1 MSMNPP
7 SDEQQDIIYSVAEGK
22 NVVVDACAG
31 SGKSTTVL
39 SCAKALPSLKF
50 VQITFNKMLQEEVKH
65 SVDKLQLENIQ
76 IFTYHGLAVKYYNSS
91 CHNDMGIRRVLT
103 DKADPRVSI
112 TPFQV
117 LVLDETQ
124 DMTKI
129 YYDIIWKF
137 LIDMKGPIQLLI
149 LGDEKQALYE
159 FKGADTRFLTMA
171 ETCWSKFPLLKN
183 PEYITKKLLMSYRIT
198 DPMRDFVN
206 KGMFGNERIRSCKPG
221 LPVVY
226 FKHSIYKF
234 AAILH
239 SRIQTLVLREHAKYE
254 DFFILLRSI
263 KSSNLIVQLMENY
276 LVERGVPCFIPNSDD
291 KDEMD
296 ARVIKNK
303 VVFSTFH
310 ASKGRQRPYVF
321 VLGFD
326 DSHFT
331 YFASDKDPNECPNEF
346 YVACTRATKM
356 LFVLECKDK
365 NSHKMPFLKLNHNE
379 MMRVPYVSFQGIPC
393 GKKQENSTQPSG
405 SLNTTEI
412 KEIRKK
418 MTPTEMTKFLPESAL
433 DILSPLIDELFVSL
447 NLFTEEDTIP
457 IKPIHETHSGSYE
470 DVSDLNGIV
479 LPIMYCDHLREK
491 SNLGKIPVLQEMI
504 RRNIQGIDE
513 KYHPFLRNLVNNMPE
528 TCETIAEYLFTT
540 CLFSASQECLYSRI
554 KQIPIDDYSW
564 ITEEIVQCCFSR
576 LDETIGEECKSGP
589 WKTEAYII
597 RHTDDLHHI
606 LIDEIL
612 NDAFPDNITDNRVY
626 RFSARAD
633 LITEESL
640 WELKCTSQLTLEHKL
655 QLVIYAWLYEC
666 SFSSRSDTTSK
677 KKYYLFNI
685 KTNEHLELQAT
696 REQMT
701 NIIIEVIKGKTKN
714 VALTDAEFASQF

>member
-1 MSMNPP
+1 MNEP
-7 SDEQQDIIYSVAEGK
+7 SDEQQEVILSITEGK

-39 SCAKALPSLKF
+39 SCAKSLPSLSF
-50 VQITFNKMLQEEVKH
+50 VQITFNKMLQEEVKL
-65 SVDKLQLENIQ
+65 SVDKLKLTNIQ

-103 DKADPRVSI
+103 EKSVPRVTI
-112 TPFQV
+112 KPFQIM
-117 LVLDETQ
+117 VLDETQ
-124 DMTKI
+124 DMTKV

-137 LIDMKGPIQLLI
+137 LIDMGEPIQLLI

-171 ETCWSKFPLLKN
+171 KTCWAQFPYLKSN
-183 PEYITKKLLMSYRIT
+183 EFITKRLQMSYRIT

-206 KGMFGNERIRSCKPG
+206 KGMFGNERIKSCKPG

-239 SRIQTLVLREHAKYE
+239 SRIQTLVLRENAKYE

-263 KSSNLIVQLMENY
+263 KSTNLVVQLMENY
-276 LVERGVPCFIPNSDD
+276 LVERGVPCFIPNNDD
-291 KDEMD
+291 KDELD
-296 ARVIKNK
+296 SRVIKNK

-310 ASKGRQRPYVF
+310 ASKGRQRPFVF

-356 LFVLECKDK
+356 LFLMESRDK
-365 NSHKMPFLKLNHNE
+365 NVHKLPFLRLNHNE
-379 MMRVPYVSFQGIPC
+379 MMRSPYVSFQGIPC
-393 GKKQENSTQPSG
+393 GRKPASEN
-405 SLNTTEI
+405 LDKNTTDIIEN
-412 KEIRKK
+412 RKK

-433 DILSPLIDELFVSL
+433 DILSPMVDKLFISL
-447 NLFTEEDTIP
+447 NTFTEEDTIP
-457 IKPIHETHSGSYE
+457 IVPIHETHSGSFE
-470 DVSDLNGIV
+470 EVSDLNGIV
-479 LPIMYCDHLREK
+479 LPIMYCDHLREQNK
-491 SNLGKIPVLQEMI
+491 LEKIPVLQDMI
-504 RRNIQGIDE
+504 HNHIKSIDE
-513 KYHPFLRNLVNNMPE
+513 KHHSFLRNLVNNMPD
-528 TCETIAEYLFTT
+528 CCDTIAEYLFTT
-540 CLFSASQECLYSRI
+540 CLFSATQECLYSRI
-554 KQIPIDDYSW
+554 KQIPIDDYTW
-564 ITEEIVQCCFSR
+564 LTEDIVTRCFSR
-576 LDETIGEECKSGP
+576 LDETIGEECKSGS

-597 RHTDDLHHI
+597 RNTDDLNHI
-606 LIDEIL
+606 IIDEIL
-612 NDAFPDNITDNRVY
+612 NEAFPNSNKIY

-633 LITEESL
+633 LITEKSL

-655 QLVIYAWLYEC
+655 QLVIYAWLYMA
-666 SFSSRSDTTSK
+666 SYNRDNNKIANNK
-677 KKYYLFNI
+677 KFYLFNI
-685 KTNEHLELQAT
+685 KTNEHLELIAT
-696 REQMT
+696 REQLT
-701 NIIIEVIKGKTKN
+701 LIILEVIKGKNKN
-714 VALTDAEFASQF
+714 TLLTDEEFVLQF

>member
-1 MSMNPP
+1 MNPP
-7 SDEQQDIIYSVAEGK
+7 SDEQQDIIDSVAEGK

-39 SCAKALPSLKF
+39 SCAKALHSLKF

-171 ETCWSKFPLLKN
+171 ETCWSKFPHLKN
-183 PEYITKKLLMSYRIT
+183 PEFISKKLQMSYRIT

-356 LFVLECKDK
+356 LFVLECKDR
-365 NSHKMPFLKLNHNE
+365 NTQKMPFLKLNHNE
-379 MMRVPYVSFQGIPC
+379 MMRVPYISFQGIPC
-393 GKKQENSTQPSG
+393 GKKPETSNQPSG

-447 NLFTEEDTIP
+447 NIFTEEDTIP
-457 IKPIHETHSGSYE
+457 IIPIHETHSGSYE

-479 LPIMYCDHLREK
+479 LPIMYCDHLREQ

-513 KYHPFLRNLVNNMPE
+513 KYHPFLRNLVNSMPE
-528 TCETIAEYLFTT
+528 SCETIAEYLFTA
-540 CLFSASQECLYSRI
+540 CLFSATQECLYSRI

-564 ITEEIVQCCFSR
+564 MTDETVDECFSR
-576 LDETIGEECKSGP
+576 LDETIGEECRSGP

-612 NDAFPDNITDNRVY
+612 NDAFPDNITY

-633 LITEESL
+633 LITEQSL

-666 SFSSRSDTTSK
+666 SSSDK

-696 REQMT
+696 REQLT
-701 NIIIEVIKGKTKN
+701 NIIIEVIKGKTKM
-714 VALTDAEFASQF
+714 VALTDTEFAQQF

>member
-1 MSMNPP
+1 MNTP
-7 SDEQQDIIYSVAEGK
+7 SEEQQDIILSITDGK

-65 SVDKLQLENIQ
+65 SVDKLQLQNIQ
-76 IFTYHGLAVKYYNSS
+76 VFTYHGLAVKYYSS
-91 CHNDMGIRRVLT
+91 ACHNDMGIRKVLT
-103 DKADPRVSI
+103 EKSDPRVSI
-112 TPFQV
+112 PPFHV
-117 LVLDETQ
+117 MVLDETQ
-124 DMTKI
+124 DMTKV

-137 LIDMKGPIQLLI
+137 LIDMKQPIQLLI

-171 ETCWSKFPLLKN
+171 QHCWQHYPHLKN
-183 PEYITKKLLMSYRIT
+183 REFIQKRLQMSYRIT
-198 DPMRDFVN
+198 DPMREFVN
-206 KGMFGNERIRSCKPG
+206 KGMFGNERIKSCKPG

-226 FKHSIYKF
+226 FKHSIYRF

-239 SRIQTLVLREHAKYE
+239 SRIQTLVLRENAKYE

-263 KSSNLIVQLMENY
+263 KSTNLIVQLMENY
-276 LVERGVPCFIPNSDD
+276 LVERGVPCFIPNNDD
-291 KDEMD
+291 KDELD
-296 ARVIKNK
+296 SRVIKNK

-321 VLGFD
+321 VMGFD

-356 LFVLECKDK
+356 LFVLESKDK
-365 NSHKMPFLKLNHNE
+365 NTHKMPFLRLNHNE
-379 MMRVPYVSFQGIPC
+379 MMRLPYVSFQGIPC
-393 GKKQENSTQPSG
+393 GKKPMPELNSDKTKEC
-405 SLNTTEI
+405 TEV
-412 KEIRKK
+412 RKK
-418 MTPTEMTKFLPESAL
+418 MTPTDMTKFLPESAL
-433 DILSPLIDELFVSL
+433 DILSPMVEKLFISL
-447 NLFTEEDTIP
+447 NVFTEEDLIP
-457 IKPIHETHSGSYE
+457 IVPIHETHSGSFE

-479 LPIMYCDHLREK
+479 LPVMYCDYLREQA
-491 SNLGKIPVLQEMI
+491 NLEKIPVLQEMI
-504 RRNIQGIDE
+504 RKNIKNIDD
-513 KYHPFLRNLVNNMPE
+513 KYHPFLRNLVNYMPDC
-528 TCETIAEYLFTT
+528 CETIAEYLFTT

-554 KQIPIDDYSW
+554 KQIPVDNYTW
-564 ITEEIVQCCFSR
+564 LTEDIVKQCFAR
-576 LDETIGEECKSGP
+576 LDKTIGEECRAGP

-597 RHTDDLHHI
+597 RQSDDLHHVI
-606 LIDEIL
+606 IDEIL
-612 NDAFPDNITDNRVY
+612 NEMFPNTVY

-633 LITEESL
+633 LITETSL

-666 SFSSRSDTTSK
+666 SYNQNTNGK
-677 KKYYLFNI
+677 KNFYLLNI
-685 KTNEHLELQAT
+685 KTNEHLQLVAT
-696 REQMT
+696 RDQLT
-701 NIIIEVIKGKTKN
+701 QIIMEVISGKNKN
-714 VALTDAEFASQF
+714 TLLTDAEFVQQFVPPPV

>member
-1 MSMNPP
+1 MNSP
-7 SDEQQDIIYSVAEGK
+7 SEEQQEVIISITAGN

-39 SCAKALPSLKF
+39 SCAKALPSLNF

-65 SVDKLQLENIQ
+65 SVDKLQLTNIQ
-76 IFTYHGLAVKYYNSS
+76 VYTYHGLAVKYYNSS

-103 DKADPRVSI
+103 DKSAPRVSI
-112 TPFQV
+112 KPFQV
-117 LVLDETQ
+117 MVLDETQ
-124 DMTKI
+124 DMTKV

-137 LIDMKGPIQLLI
+137 LIDMREPIQLLI

-171 ETCWSKFPLLKN
+171 QICWARFPNLKN
-183 PEYITKKLLMSYRIT
+183 NQFIIKRLQMSYRIT
-198 DPMRDFVN
+198 DPMREFVN
-206 KGMFGNERIRSCKPG
+206 KGMFGNERVKSCKPG

-234 AAILH
+234 GAILH
-239 SRIQTLVLREHAKYE
+239 SRIQTLVLREKAKYD

-276 LVERGVPCFIPNSDD
+276 LVERGVPVFIPNNDD

-296 ARVIKNK
+296 SRVIKNK

-356 LFVLECKDK
+356 LFLLESKDK
-365 NSHKMPFLKLNHNE
+365 NTHKMPFLRLNHND
-379 MMRVPYVSFQGIPC
+379 MMRSPYISFQGIPC
-393 GKKQENSTQPSG
+393 GKKPVAIKTAK
-405 SLNTTEI
+405 TE
-412 KEIRKK
+412 EIEPETRKK

-433 DILSPLIDELFVSL
+433 DILSPMVDKLFVSL
-447 NLFTEEDTIP
+447 NLFSEEDTISITP
-457 IKPIHETHSGSYE
+457 VHETHSGSFE

-479 LPIMYCDHLREK
+479 LPIMYCDHLREE
-491 SNLGKIPVLQEMI
+491 NGQEKIPVLQDMI
-504 RRNIQGIDE
+504 DRNIKNIDH

-528 TCETIAEYLFTT
+528 SCETVAEYLFTS
-540 CLFSASQECLYSRI
+540 CLFSATQECLYSRI
-554 KQIPIDDYSW
+554 KQIPIDNYNWLTDD
-564 ITEEIVQCCFSR
+564 IVKRCFSR
-576 LDETIGEECKSGP
+576 LDGTIGEECKAGT

-597 RHTDDLHHI
+597 RHTDDLNHI
-606 LIDEIL
+606 IIDEL
-612 NDAFPDNITDNRVY
+612 LSEAFPNLTNTVF

-633 LITEESL
+633 LITESSL

-666 SFSSRSDTTSK
+666 SCVSYNNTNNNNKAALNK
-677 KKYYLFNI
+677 KIYLFNI
-685 KTNEHLELQAT
+685 KTNEHLQLVAT
-696 REQMT
+696 REELT
-701 NIIIEVIKGKTKN
+701 NIIIEIIKGKTKN
-714 VALTDAEFASQF
+714 TQLTDEEFISQF

>member
-1 MSMNPP
+1 MNPP
-7 SDEQQDIIYSVAEGK
+7 SEEQQEIILSITNGK

-39 SCAKALPSLKF
+39 SCAKALPSLNF

-65 SVDKLQLENIQ
+65 SVDKLQLTNIQ
-76 IFTYHGLAVKYYNSS
+76 VFTYHGLAVKYYSS
-91 CHNDMGIRRVLT
+91 ACHNDMGIRRVLT
-103 DKADPRVSI
+103 EKSDPRVSI
-112 TPFQV
+112 LPFQV
-117 LVLDETQ
+117 MVLDETQ
-124 DMTKI
+124 DMTKV
-129 YYDIIWKF
+129 YYDIVWKF
-137 LIDMKGPIQLLI
+137 LIDMKGQIQLLI

-171 ETCWSKFPLLKN
+171 DLCWAQFPNLKN
-183 PEYITKKLLMSYRIT
+183 TEFVKKRLQMSYRVT
-198 DPMRDFVN
+198 DTMREFVN
-206 KGMFGNERIRSCKPG
+206 KGMFGNERIKSCKPG

-239 SRIQTLVLREHAKYE
+239 SRIQTLVLRENAKYE

-263 KSSNLIVQLMENY
+263 KSTNLIVQLMENY
-276 LVERGVPCFIPNSDD
+276 LVERGVPCFIPNNDD

-296 ARVIKNK
+296 SRVIKNK

-331 YFASDKDPNECPNEF
+331 YFAQDKDPNECPNEF

-356 LFVLECKDK
+356 LFVLESKDK
-365 NSHKMPFLKLNHNE
+365 NTHKMPFLRLNHNE
-379 MMRVPYVSFQGIPC
+379 MMRLPYVSFQGIPC
-393 GKKQENSTQPSG
+393 GKKPIQEISPKTA
-405 SLNTTEI
+405 TAEV
-412 KEIRKK
+412 RKK
-418 MTPTEMTKFLPESAL
+418 MTPTDMTKFLPESAL
-433 DILSPLIDELFVSL
+433 DILSPMVEKLFVSL
-447 NLFTEEDTIP
+447 NVFTEEDTIP
-457 IKPIHETHSGSYE
+457 IVPIHETHSGSFE

-479 LPIMYCDHLREK
+479 LPIMYCDYLREQ
-491 SNLGKIPVLQEMI
+491 SDLEKIPVLQEMI
-504 RRNIQGIDE
+504 RRNIEGVDE
-513 KYHPFLRNLVNNMPE
+513 KYHPFLRNLVNHMPD
-528 TCETIAEYLFTT
+528 CCDTIAEYLFTT
-540 CLFSASQECLYSRI
+540 CLFSATQECLYSRI
-554 KQIPIDDYSW
+554 KQIPIDNYTWLTDD
-564 ITEEIVQCCFSR
+564 IVKRCFSR
-576 LDETIGEECKSGP
+576 LDGTIGVECKAGA

-597 RHTDDLHHI
+597 RQTEDLNHI

-612 NDAFPDNITDNRVY
+612 NETFPNTIY

-633 LITEESL
+633 LITETSL

-666 SFSSRSDTTSK
+666 SYSYNINHHNTNNCK
-677 KKYYLFNI
+677 KKFYLFNI
-685 KTNEHLELQAT
+685 KTNEHLELIAT
-696 REQMT
+696 REQLT
-701 NIIIEVIKGKTKN
+701 QIIIEVIMGKNKN
-714 VALTDAEFASQF
+714 AVLTDEEFIRQFQ

>member
-1 MSMNPP
+1 MNEP
-7 SDEQQDIIYSVAEGK
+7 SEEQQEVITSILAGN

-39 SCAKALPSLKF
+39 SCAKAMPSLRF

-65 SVDKLQLENIQ
+65 SVDKLHLTNIQ
-76 IFTYHGLAVKYYNSS
+76 VYTYHGLAVKYYNSS

-103 DKADPRVSI
+103 DKSDPRVSI
-112 TPFQV
+112 QPFHV
-117 LVLDETQ
+117 MVLDETQ
-124 DMTKI
+124 DMTKV

-137 LIDMKGPIQLLI
+137 LIDMREPIQLLI

-171 ETCWSKFPLLKN
+171 KTCWARFPNLKN
-183 PEYITKKLLMSYRIT
+183 KEFVAKKLQMSYRIT
-198 DPMRDFVN
+198 HPMRDFVN
-206 KGMFGNERIRSCKPG
+206 KGMFGNERIKSCKPG

-234 AAILH
+234 GAILH
-239 SRIQTLVLREHAKYE
+239 SRIQTLVLRENAKYE

-276 LVERGVPCFIPNSDD
+276 LVERGVPVFIPNNDD

-296 ARVIKNK
+296 SRVIKNK

-356 LFVLECKDK
+356 LFLLESKDK
-365 NSHKMPFLKLNHNE
+365 NTHKMPFLRLNHND
-379 MMRVPYVSFQGIPC
+379 MMRSPYVSFQGIPC
-393 GKKQENSTQPSG
+393 GKKPVAIMK
-405 SLNTTEI
+405 NTGPEGETETEI
-412 KEIRKK
+412 PRKK

-433 DILSPLIDELFVSL
+433 DILSPMIDKLFVSL
-447 NLFTEEDTIP
+447 NLFTEEDI
-457 IKPIHETHSGSYE
+457 ISIVPIHETHSGSFE

-479 LPIMYCDHLREK
+479 LPIMYCDHLSKE
-491 SNLGKIPVLQEMI
+491 KIPVLQDMI
-504 RRNIQGIDE
+504 HRNIKNIDQ
-513 KYHPFLRNLVNNMPE
+513 KYHPFLRNLVNSMPDS
-528 TCETIAEYLFTT
+528 CDTIAEYLFTT
-540 CLFSASQECLYSRI
+540 CLFSATQECLYSRI
-554 KQIPIDDYSW
+554 KQIPIDDYTW
-564 ITEEIVQCCFSR
+564 LTDDIVKRCFSR
-576 LDETIGEECKSGP
+576 LDETIGEECKAGS

-597 RHTDDLHHI
+597 RQTDDLNHI
-606 LIDEIL
+606 IIDEIL
-612 NDAFPDNITDNRVY
+612 NEAFPAVTY

-633 LITEESL
+633 LITEDSL

-666 SFSSRSDTTSK
+666 SCVSSEKSN

-685 KTNEHLELQAT
+685 KTNEHLELVAT
-696 REQMT
+696 RDEMT
-701 NIIIEVIKGKTKN
+701 NIIIEIIKGKTKN
-714 VALTDAEFASQF
+714 TFLTDDEFILQFL

>member
-1 MSMNPP
+1 MNEP
-7 SDEQQDIIYSVAEGK
+7 SEEQQEVIAAITAGK

-39 SCAKALPSLKF
+39 SCAKSLPSLKF

-65 SVDKLQLENIQ
+65 SVEKLKLTNIQ
-76 IFTYHGLAVKYYNSS
+76 IYTYHGLAVKYYNSS

-103 DKADPRVSI
+103 DKSGPRVSI
-112 TPFQV
+112 QPFQV
-117 LVLDETQ
+117 MVLDETQ
-124 DMTKI
+124 DMTKV

-137 LIDMKGPIQLLI
+137 LIDMREPVQLLI

-171 ETCWSKFPLLKN
+171 PTCWAQFPNLKN
-183 PEYITKKLLMSYRIT
+183 EEFLKKRLQMSYRIT
-198 DPMRDFVN
+198 DPMREFVN
-206 KGMFGNERIRSCKPG
+206 KGMFGNERIKSCKTG

-239 SRIQTLVLREHAKYE
+239 SRIQTLVLRENAKYE

-276 LVERGVPCFIPNSDD
+276 LVERGVPVFIPNNDD

-296 ARVIKNK
+296 SRVIKNK

-356 LFVLECKDK
+356 LFLLESKDK
-365 NSHKMPFLKLNHNE
+365 NTYKMPFLRLNHND
-379 MMRVPYVSFQGIPC
+379 MMRSPFVSFQGVPC
-393 GKKQENSTQPSG
+393 GKKPVVVPIMKDNVLGGGGVE
-405 SLNTTEI
+405 EEVI
-412 KEIRKK
+412 KRKK

-433 DILSPLIDELFVSL
+433 DILSPMVDKLFFSLHPFTDEDIIS
-447 NLFTEEDTIP
+447 IA
-457 IKPIHETHSGSYE
+457 PIHETHSGSFE

-479 LPIMYCDHLREK
+479 LPIMYCDHLSQE
-491 SNLGKIPVLQEMI
+491 KIPVLQDMI
-504 RRNIQGIDE
+504 HRNIRNIDQ
-513 KYHPFLRNLVNNMPE
+513 KHHPFLRNLVNNMPDR
-528 TCETIAEYLFTT
+528 CETIAEYLFSA
-540 CLFSASQECLYSRI
+540 CLFSATQECLYSRI
-554 KQIPIDDYSW
+554 KQIPIDDYTW
-564 ITEEIVQCCFSR
+564 LTEDVVEQCFYR
-576 LDETIGEECKSGP
+576 LDETIGDECKAGS

-597 RHTDDLHHI
+597 RQTDDLNHI
-606 LIDEIL
+606 IIDEIL
-612 NDAFPDNITDNRVY
+612 NEVFPGPTVY

-633 LITEESL
+633 LITEASL

-655 QLVIYAWLYEC
+655 QLIIYAWLYEC
-666 SFSSRSDTTSK
+666 SCVSADKSG

-685 KTNEHLELQAT
+685 KTNEHLELVAT
-696 REQMT
+696 REELT
-701 NIIIEVIKGKTKN
+701 DIIIEIIKGKTKN
-714 VALTDAEFASQF
+714 TLLTDAEFVAQF